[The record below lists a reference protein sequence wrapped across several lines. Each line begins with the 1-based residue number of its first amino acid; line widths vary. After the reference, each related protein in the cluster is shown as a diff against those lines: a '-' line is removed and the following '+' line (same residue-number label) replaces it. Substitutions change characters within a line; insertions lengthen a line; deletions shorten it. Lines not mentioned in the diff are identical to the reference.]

1 MGKIVMLRISQ
12 MFALLGAMLLG
23 LSACASGTP
32 PIADASMDAPSY
44 RIGAGDRLKVT
55 VFGED
60 ALSNEYV
67 VTSVGDIAF
76 PLLGAIPVEG
86 KTVEESAKLLTDRL
100 ASGYL
105 NDPRVSMEV
114 LNYRPFYILGE
125 VTSSGEFAYRANLT
139 ATQAIALAGGYS
151 YRADKNKVFI
161 RRAGE
166 TEERTYI
173 LKPDQPVWI
182 LPGDTVRI
190 GERFL

>member
-1 MGKIVMLRISQ
+1 MQRTLQ
-12 MFALLGAMLLG
+12 LFALLGAMLLG
-23 LSACASGTP
+23 LSACAGSTP
-32 PIADASMDAPSY
+32 PVAQSSMDAPAY

-55 VFGED
+55 VFGEES
-60 ALSNEYV
+60 LSNEYV

-76 PLLGAIPVEG
+76 PLLGAVSVEG
-86 KTVEESAKLLTDRL
+86 KTVEQSASLLTEKL
-100 ASGYL
+100 ANGYL

-125 VTSSGEFAYRANLT
+125 VSNSGEFAYRANLT

-151 YRADKNKVFI
+151 YRADKSKVFI

-173 LKPDQPVWI
+173 LAPDQPVWV

>member
-1 MGKIVMLRISQ
+1 MLRISQ
-12 MFALLGAMLLG
+12 IFAVLGALLLG

-32 PIADASMDAPSY
+32 PIADSSLDAPSY

-60 ALSNEYV
+60 SLSNEYV

-86 KTVEESAKLLTDRL
+86 KTVEESAALLTEKL

-125 VTSSGEFAYRANLT
+125 VSNSGEFAYRANLT
-139 ATQAIALAGGYS
+139 ATQASAIACW
-151 YRADKNKVFI
+151 RIF
-161 RRAGE
+161 
-166 TEERTYI
+166 
-173 LKPDQPVWI
+173 
-182 LPGDTVRI
+182 LPR
-190 GERFL
+190 

>member
-1 MGKIVMLRISQ
+1 MLRISQ

>member
-1 MGKIVMLRISQ
+1 MLRTSQ
-12 MFALLGAMLLG
+12 ILAALCAMLLG
-23 LSACASGTP
+23 LSACATGTP
-32 PIADASMDAPSY
+32 PVAEASIDAPSY

-55 VFGED
+55 VFGEES
-60 ALSNEYV
+60 LSNEYV

-86 KTVEESAKLLTDRL
+86 RTVEGSAAFLTQRL
-100 ASGYL
+100 ADGYL
-105 NDPRVSMEV
+105 NDPRVSIEV

-125 VTSSGEFAYRANLT
+125 VSNSGEVAYRANLT

-151 YRADKNKVFI
+151 YRADKSKVFI

-173 LKPDQPVWI
+173 LKANQPVWV

>member
-1 MGKIVMLRISQ
+1 MQRTLQ
-12 MFALLGAMLLG
+12 LFAILGAMLLG
-23 LSACASGTP
+23 LSACAASTP
-32 PIADASMDAPSY
+32 PIAESTSDAPSY

-55 VFGED
+55 VFGEES
-60 ALSNEYV
+60 LSNEYV

-76 PLLGAIPVEG
+76 PLLGAVPVEG
-86 KTVEESAKLLTDRL
+86 KTVEQSAAELTQRL
-100 ASGYL
+100 ANGYL

-125 VTSSGEFAYRANLT
+125 VSNSGEFAYRANLT

-151 YRADKNKVFI
+151 YRADKSKVFI

-173 LKPDQPVWI
+173 LRPDQPVWVQ
-182 LPGDTVRI
+182 PGDTVRI